1 MVARMR
7 PILTALAQSLPST
20 VPFTGPEA
28 LERRTGVPFRARVGA
43 NESGFGPSPKV
54 IAAMAAAAPAA
65 WKYGDPE
72 LFELR
77 AALGAHLGVPAAN
90 VAVGEGIDGLHCL
103 IARLIIGPG
112 DVAVTSLGA
121 YPTFNYH
128 VAGFGGRVVAV
139 PYAQNRED
147 LDGLLEAARRE
158 RAKVIYLSNP
168 DNPMG
173 TWWDVG
179 ELERFIAAVPEE
191 TLVLLDEAYCET
203 APAGTLPRLDIS
215 RPNLIRT
222 RTFSKA
228 YGLAGMRVGYAI
240 GEAEFIRA
248 FDKVRNHFGVTRL
261 GQVAAIAAL
270 GDQDWLQAVIARVAA
285 GRERLYGIA
294 AESGLSAVISAT
306 NFVAVDCGRDG
317 EFAMRVLKA
326 LEGRGVF
333 VRKPMAPGLD
343 RHIRISVGPEA
354 EMDVVAA
361 ELPGALREAG

>member
-1 MVARMR
+1 MR
-7 PILTALAQSLPST
+7 PILTPLAQSLPST

-28 LERRTGVPFRARVGA
+28 LERRTGVRFRARVGA
-43 NESGFGPSPKV
+43 NESGFGPSPRV
-54 IAAMAAAAPAA
+54 IETIAAAAGDV
-65 WKYGDPE
+65 WMYGDPE
-72 LFELR
+72 VHDLR
-77 AALGAHLGVPAAN
+77 QALGAHLGIPAAN
-90 VAVGEGIDGLHCL
+90 IAIGEGIDGLHCL
-103 IARLIIGPG
+103 IARLITEPG

-139 PYAQNRED
+139 PYSRNHED
-147 LDGLLEAARRE
+147 LAGLADAARRE

-173 TWWDVG
+173 TWWSG
-179 ELERFIAAVPEE
+179 SELERFVADVPEE
-191 TLVLLDEAYCET
+191 TLILLDEAYCET
-203 APAGTLPRLDIS
+203 APAGTLPPLDIA

-240 GEAEFIRA
+240 GEATFIRA

-261 GQVAAIAAL
+261 GQAAAIAAL
-270 GDQDWLQAVIARVAA
+270 ADQDWLSDVVARVAA
-285 GRERLYGIA
+285 GRERLYAIA
-294 AESGLSAVISAT
+294 QRSGLASVPSAT

-317 EFAMRVLKA
+317 DYAMRVLKA
-326 LEGRGVF
+326 LEARGVF

-343 RHIRISVGPEA
+343 RHIRITIGRPE
-354 EMDVVAA
+354 EMDVVAE
-361 ELPGALREAG
+361 ELPAALRQAAEA